1 MAENVLEHES
11 DEASSIGFRVG
22 DVFRSS
28 EEFESA
34 LKQYKE
40 SCFVE
45 FWWRDSRTIEA
56 RKRGIDRPLKAE
68 LKYYE
73 LKYCCIHGG
82 QNFRSKGKVTRNT
95 SYVFYLSTL

>member
-1 MAENVLEHES
+1 MSENVPEHKS
-11 DEASSIGFRVG
+11 DATSSIGLRVG
-22 DVFRSS
+22 DVFRSL

-45 FWWRDSRTIEA
+45 FWWHDSRTIEAA

-68 LKYYE
+68 LNYYE
-73 LKYCCIHGG
+73 LKYCCIHGE
-82 QNFRSKGKVTRNT
+82 QNFRPKGKGTRNT
-95 SYVFYLSTL
+95 S

>member
-1 MAENVLEHES
+1 MAENVPEHES

-22 DVFRSS
+22 NVFRSL

-45 FWWRDSRTIEA
+45 FWRCDSRTSEA
-56 RKRGIDRPLKAE
+56 AHKRGIDRPLKAE

-73 LKYCCIHGG
+73 LKYCCIHDG
-82 QNFRSKGKVTRNT
+82 QNFKPKGKGTRNM
-95 SYVFYLSTL
+95 S